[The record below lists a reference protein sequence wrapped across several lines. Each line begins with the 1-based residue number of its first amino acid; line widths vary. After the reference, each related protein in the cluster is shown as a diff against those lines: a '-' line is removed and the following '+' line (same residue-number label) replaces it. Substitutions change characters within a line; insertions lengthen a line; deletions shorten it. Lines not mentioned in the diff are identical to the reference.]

1 MKVYK
6 KRGATIIL
14 NNKVDAFKTLLQE
27 QNIYKS
33 CSQDIFNLTREL
45 MVRGELLNRTFGS
58 FCDLC
63 VEKDSNLY
71 NSLREFI
78 VEKKDINKKDGTE
91 TILYTITGANLVKT
105 LYKDIFKKHNFVD
118 SGIANYKR
126 SIVKHVIDRIDGY
139 LTRNKKNKKVKNGK
153 IPHIAFKGMD
163 LHIGE
168 GLNYS
173 VEDGSLTMPYSKG
186 KLEIPVYRYIS
197 KGMVSKNFGGNFMFK
212 YDKQGTI
219 YAVVLKAAV
228 DLYEDVRYLPNGF
241 IGFDIN
247 QEAKYWVA
255 FDDGSSIVR
264 PESLTNLIKENKE
277 LNKQISNDDKKKR
290 VVTLD
295 GTIYENGIGTK
306 RRRKCRLRQN
316 DVMDAIKKSTKKYA
330 SDIINKAISQ
340 GKGIAIDKINPG
352 ASNGEFGQYIS
363 EYIITMCEDLCIPFY
378 VCPSAYSS
386 RKCVCGS
393 IDKKNRNKDTFK
405 CVSCGYTMNSHQHA
419 AQNMSRCAEELYKLQ
434 CIFGNVKAFNIESA
448 ALKLQQIQEKM
459 EKRDLTKE
467 KIVV

>member
-6 KRGATIIL
+6 KRGSTIIL
-14 NNKVDAFKTLLQE
+14 NNKVNAFKTLLQE

-45 MVRGELLNRTFGS
+45 MVKGKLLNRTFGS

-63 VEKDSNLY
+63 VLKNSNLY

-78 VEKKDINKKDGTE
+78 VEKKDIDKKNGTE

-105 LYKDIFKKHNFVD
+105 LYKDIFNKYGFVEA
-118 SGIANYKR
+118 GISNYKR

-153 IPHIAFKGMD
+153 IPHITFKGMD

-173 VEDGSLTMPYSKG
+173 SEDSKLTMPYSKG
-186 KLEIPVYRYIS
+186 KLEIPVHRYIS
-197 KGMVSKNFGGNFMFK
+197 KGMVGKNFGGNFMFK
-212 YDKQGTI
+212 YNKQGNV

-228 DLYEDVRYLPNGF
+228 DIYEDVKYLPNGF

-247 QEAKYWVA
+247 QEAKYWVS
-255 FDDGSSIVR
+255 FDDGTSITR
-264 PESLTNLIKENKE
+264 PDSLTNLIKENKE
-277 LNKQISNDDKKKR
+277 LNRQISNDNKKAR
-290 VVTLD
+290 IVMLD
-295 GTIYENGIGTK
+295 GTIYERGIGTK
-306 RRRKCRLRQN
+306 LRKKCRNRQ
-316 DVMDAIKKSTKKYA
+316 DEVMEQIKKSTKVYGL
-330 SDIINKAISQ
+330 DIVNRAIRE

-363 EYIITMCEDLCIPFY
+363 EYIITLCEDLCIPFY

-386 RKCVCGS
+386 RKCICGS
-393 IDKKNRNKDTFK
+393 IDKKNRNKDIFK
-405 CVSCGYTMNSHQHA
+405 CTSCGYTMNSHQHA
-419 AQNMSRCAEELYKLQ
+419 AQNMARSAEELYKLN
-434 CIFGNVKAFNIESA
+434 CIFGNVKAYNVEKA
-448 ALKLQQIQEKM
+448 AEKLNKIQEKM
-459 EKRDLTKE
+459 EKKSLTKE
-467 KIVV
+467 LSVV